1 MARDPAYDL
10 SRGFTSPCDW
20 AASFAKNESQALA
33 GFGVA
38 RKFQS
43 SRLQQQPLPLRSIFT
58 DSTVPTLARLANS
71 PATRDDGAN
80 EICARNGAPSSAN
93 PQDPIDGL
101 DLGQRPEATSE
112 SGWTAYLDIS
122 VDWNAYNSLSRHL
135 IRPGSIDGGGSME
148 DEWREDSSMESDA
161 SSGPEQPE
169 LLRKEGLRRNA
180 LRGKRKSAAVRE
192 TNPCCVVREGDNDLD
207 DTCQSNLSC
216 ESVSDDPRPARRRC
230 KRSRVGDDHQPALSR
245 PPQVVDEHS
254 DENEV
259 EVEAGEAEISSPP
272 SVNIHEKAVDSRL
285 ELLQHLIP
293 HSSRQLDEEQ
303 VLEVAIDYVKRQGH
317 LHVPTVNGGG
327 NDNMTQRSVLLYDA
341 LLLLL
346 SSLYQCQIYTCLLF
360 SCMTTPHTKQCKRKF
375 RKPAIHPGSHACIS
389 INNIPN
395 KVGMMKQYLLEGREA
410 GGAGQGGGAMKGI

>member
-303 VLEVAIDYVKRQGH
+303 VLEVAIDYVKSLEEEIKMFGASKD
-317 LHVPTVNGGG
+317 G
-327 NDNMTQRSVLLYDA
+327 
-341 LLLLL
+341 L
-346 SSLYQCQIYTCLLF
+346 SSEQSASAGDSAMTSQSCQAASAL
-360 SCMTTPHTKQCKRKF
+360 QD
-375 RKPAIHPGSHACIS
+375 
-389 INNIPN
+389 
-395 KVGMMKQYLLEGREA
+395 
-410 GGAGQGGGAMKGI
+410 KGICMFPLSMVVATTT